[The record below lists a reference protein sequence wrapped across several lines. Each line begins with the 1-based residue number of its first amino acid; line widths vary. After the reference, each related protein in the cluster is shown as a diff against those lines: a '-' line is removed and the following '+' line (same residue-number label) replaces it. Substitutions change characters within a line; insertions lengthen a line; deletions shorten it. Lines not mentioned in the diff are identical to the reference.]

1 MDLGKLMSDIN
12 SAKQE
17 LANKVDI
24 MISEELKLEKGA
36 IYYYKCNG
44 SGYYFIFN
52 KICNECIL
60 GDIVSKGGKLKNKE
74 FRLHWCYAKQICKA
88 KESRVAY

>member
-1 MDLGKLMSDIN
+1 MDLGKLMSNIN

-17 LANKVDI
+17 LANKVDS
-24 MISEELKLEKGA
+24 MINEELKLEKGA

-52 KICNECIL
+52 KICNEYIL

-74 FRLHWCYAKQICKA
+74 FRLHWCYVKQLDKVE
-88 KESRVAY
+88 KVQ